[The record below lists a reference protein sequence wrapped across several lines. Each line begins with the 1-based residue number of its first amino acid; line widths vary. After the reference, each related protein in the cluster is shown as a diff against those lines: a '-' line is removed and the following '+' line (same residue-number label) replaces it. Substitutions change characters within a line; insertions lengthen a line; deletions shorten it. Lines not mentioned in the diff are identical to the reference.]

1 MKLQKLISKLEKH
14 HKKKLDLS
22 LGRTFNLLK
31 KLGDPQDKLKNVITV
46 VGTNAK
52 ASMCYSLKSIL
63 NQAGYKTNL
72 YTSPHL
78 LSYTERYVFED
89 NKINEDDLIEL
100 LTDVEKTLG
109 DDNATLFEILTCAFL
124 KHAENFRDNINII
137 EAGLFH
143 QFDSTNVFK
152 ENLMTLIGV
161 IHSDHFQWLEN
172 KSIEGVI
179 YEKTAKLLNSNIFI
193 NKQVNN
199 EIRDKIDKS
208 LEKNTTAAICF
219 NYIVERNDEDLEDI
233 NFSKNINTE
242 ILSSKDILENKNIDS
257 ISSFIFERK
266 LAIELNIYDLENEY
280 LKISYILQYQIF
292 KAFHTLTYVD
302 SPIYIKKESIDEI
315 FKHRWDFF
323 DFISDRLNIYFF
335 KETFGKSEKLN
346 IALHKRRKFIS
357 NILSKKLEI
366 DLPSNLETFI
376 KELFKIDDKILSG
389 FDLKYKDNFLINGKY
404 NKDEIDEIFN
414 YFFNETEFVLHLGAH
429 KTATTFIQNIISK
442 NKYDLAQEGILF
454 IDLDIFR
461 EYVKFSKSNHVEIKE
476 FLLFASIPILFCKPK
491 E

>member
-63 NQAGYKTNL
+63 NQGGYKTNL

-89 NKINEDDLIEL
+89 KEINEEDLIKL
-100 LTDVEKTLG
+100 LTDIEKTLG
-109 DDNATLFEILTCAFL
+109 DDNATLFEILTCAFI
-124 KHAENFRDNINII
+124 KHAENFKDNINIV

-161 IHSDHFQWLEN
+161 IHNDHFQWLEN

-199 EIRDKIDKS
+199 EIRDKIEKS
-208 LEKNTTAAICF
+208 LENNTSNKYYFGKDFNIAKSENGFIQYQDGLGELVLPEPSILGDHQLYNISTSIAASRKIFNIKDEHIINGVKNISLKGRLEEIKSGKLKDITGNNKLVIDGGHNVSASFSIANWIKNQNEEVNLIVGMMKDKEHVEFIKAFENIVNSITLIDIPNQDGAISK
-219 NYIVERNDEDLEDI
+219 EDFKKKLDNLKLNLKLSNGIEESI
-233 NFSKNINTE
+233 KSLSKNENTIILCLGSLYLAGE
-242 ILSSKDILENKNIDS
+242 ILS
-257 ISSFIFERK
+257 
-266 LAIELNIYDLENEY
+266 LN
-280 LKISYILQYQIF
+280 
-292 KAFHTLTYVD
+292 
-302 SPIYIKKESIDEI
+302 
-315 FKHRWDFF
+315 
-323 DFISDRLNIYFF
+323 
-335 KETFGKSEKLN
+335 
-346 IALHKRRKFIS
+346 
-357 NILSKKLEI
+357 
-366 DLPSNLETFI
+366 
-376 KELFKIDDKILSG
+376 
-389 FDLKYKDNFLINGKY
+389 
-404 NKDEIDEIFN
+404 
-414 YFFNETEFVLHLGAH
+414 
-429 KTATTFIQNIISK
+429 
-442 NKYDLAQEGILF
+442 
-454 IDLDIFR
+454 
-461 EYVKFSKSNHVEIKE
+461 
-476 FLLFASIPILFCKPK
+476 
-491 E
+491 

>member
-63 NQAGYKTNL
+63 NQGGYKTNL

-89 NKINEDDLIEL
+89 KEINEEDLIEL

-124 KHAENFRDNINII
+124 KYAENFKDNINII

-161 IHSDHFQWLEN
+161 IHNDHFQWLEN

-199 EIRDKIDKS
+199 EIRDKIEKS
-208 LEKNTTAAICF
+208 LKKNTSNKYFFGKDFNIAKSENGFIQYQDQLGELVLPEPSILGDHQLYNISTSIAASRKIF
-219 NYIVERNDEDLEDI
+219 NIKDEYIKNGIKNISLKARLEEIKSGKLKDIAGNNKLVIDGGHNISASFSIANWIKNQNEEVNIIVGMMKDKEHTEFIKAFENIVNSITLIDIPNQDGAISKEDFRKKLNNLKLNLKLSNGIEESI
-233 NFSKNINTE
+233 KSLSKNENTIILCLGSLYLAGE
-242 ILSSKDILENKNIDS
+242 ILS
-257 ISSFIFERK
+257 
-266 LAIELNIYDLENEY
+266 LN
-280 LKISYILQYQIF
+280 
-292 KAFHTLTYVD
+292 
-302 SPIYIKKESIDEI
+302 
-315 FKHRWDFF
+315 
-323 DFISDRLNIYFF
+323 
-335 KETFGKSEKLN
+335 
-346 IALHKRRKFIS
+346 
-357 NILSKKLEI
+357 
-366 DLPSNLETFI
+366 
-376 KELFKIDDKILSG
+376 
-389 FDLKYKDNFLINGKY
+389 
-404 NKDEIDEIFN
+404 
-414 YFFNETEFVLHLGAH
+414 
-429 KTATTFIQNIISK
+429 
-442 NKYDLAQEGILF
+442 
-454 IDLDIFR
+454 
-461 EYVKFSKSNHVEIKE
+461 
-476 FLLFASIPILFCKPK
+476 
-491 E
+491 

>member
-63 NQAGYKTNL
+63 NQGGYKTNL

-89 NKINEDDLIEL
+89 KEINEEDLIEL

-124 KHAENFRDNINII
+124 KYAENFKDNINII

-161 IHSDHFQWLEN
+161 IHNDHFQWLEN

-208 LEKNTTAAICF
+208 LEKNTSNKYYFGKDFNIAKSENGFIQYQDGLGELVLPEPSILGDHQLYNISTSIAASRKIF
-219 NYIVERNDEDLEDI
+219 NIKDEYIRNGIKNISLKARLEEIKSGKLKDIAGNNKLVIDGGHNISASLSIANWIKNQNEEANLIVGMMKDKEHVEFIKAFENIVNSITLIDIPNQDGAISKEDFKKKLDNSKLNLKLSNGIEESI
-233 NFSKNINTE
+233 KSLSKNENTIILCVGSLYLAGE
-242 ILSSKDILENKNIDS
+242 ILS
-257 ISSFIFERK
+257 
-266 LAIELNIYDLENEY
+266 LN
-280 LKISYILQYQIF
+280 
-292 KAFHTLTYVD
+292 
-302 SPIYIKKESIDEI
+302 
-315 FKHRWDFF
+315 
-323 DFISDRLNIYFF
+323 
-335 KETFGKSEKLN
+335 
-346 IALHKRRKFIS
+346 
-357 NILSKKLEI
+357 
-366 DLPSNLETFI
+366 
-376 KELFKIDDKILSG
+376 
-389 FDLKYKDNFLINGKY
+389 
-404 NKDEIDEIFN
+404 
-414 YFFNETEFVLHLGAH
+414 
-429 KTATTFIQNIISK
+429 
-442 NKYDLAQEGILF
+442 
-454 IDLDIFR
+454 
-461 EYVKFSKSNHVEIKE
+461 
-476 FLLFASIPILFCKPK
+476 
-491 E
+491 

>member
-63 NQAGYKTNL
+63 NQGGYKTNL

-89 NKINEDDLIEL
+89 KEINEEDLIEL

-124 KHAENFRDNINII
+124 KYAENFKDNINII

-152 ENLMTLIGV
+152 GNLMTLIGV
-161 IHSDHFQWLEN
+161 IHNDHFQWLEN

-199 EIRDKIDKS
+199 EIRDKIEKS
-208 LEKNTTAAICF
+208 LEKNTSNKYFFGKDFNITKSENGFIQYQDGLGELVLPEPSILGDHQLYNISTSIAASRKIF
-219 NYIVERNDEDLEDI
+219 NIKDEYIRNGIKNISLKARLEEIKSGKLKDIAGNNKLVIDGGHNISASLSIANWIKNQNEEANLIVGMMKDKEHVEFIKAFENIVNSITLIDIPNQDGAISKEDFKKKLDNLKLNLKLSTGIEESI
-233 NFSKNINTE
+233 KSLSKNENTIILCVGSLYLAGE
-242 ILSSKDILENKNIDS
+242 ILS
-257 ISSFIFERK
+257 
-266 LAIELNIYDLENEY
+266 LN
-280 LKISYILQYQIF
+280 
-292 KAFHTLTYVD
+292 
-302 SPIYIKKESIDEI
+302 
-315 FKHRWDFF
+315 
-323 DFISDRLNIYFF
+323 
-335 KETFGKSEKLN
+335 
-346 IALHKRRKFIS
+346 
-357 NILSKKLEI
+357 
-366 DLPSNLETFI
+366 
-376 KELFKIDDKILSG
+376 
-389 FDLKYKDNFLINGKY
+389 
-404 NKDEIDEIFN
+404 
-414 YFFNETEFVLHLGAH
+414 
-429 KTATTFIQNIISK
+429 
-442 NKYDLAQEGILF
+442 
-454 IDLDIFR
+454 
-461 EYVKFSKSNHVEIKE
+461 
-476 FLLFASIPILFCKPK
+476 
-491 E
+491 

>member
-63 NQAGYKTNL
+63 NQGGYKTNL

-89 NKINEDDLIEL
+89 KEINEEDLIEL

-124 KHAENFRDNINII
+124 KYAENFKDNINII

-161 IHSDHFQWLEN
+161 IHNDHFQWLEN

-199 EIRDKIDKS
+199 EIRDKIEKS
-208 LEKNTTAAICF
+208 LEKNTSNKYFYGKDFNIVKSENGFIHYQDQLGEFLLPEPNILGDHQLYNISTSIAASRKIF
-219 NYIVERNDEDLEDI
+219 NIKDEYIRNGIKNISLKARLEEIKSGKLKDIAGNNKLVIDGGHNISASLSIANWIKNQNEEANLIVGMMKDKEHVEFIKAFENIVNSITLIDIPNQDGAISKEDFKKKLDNSKLNLKLSNGIEESI
-233 NFSKNINTE
+233 KSLSKNENTIILCLGSLYLAGE
-242 ILSSKDILENKNIDS
+242 ILS
-257 ISSFIFERK
+257 
-266 LAIELNIYDLENEY
+266 LN
-280 LKISYILQYQIF
+280 
-292 KAFHTLTYVD
+292 
-302 SPIYIKKESIDEI
+302 
-315 FKHRWDFF
+315 
-323 DFISDRLNIYFF
+323 
-335 KETFGKSEKLN
+335 
-346 IALHKRRKFIS
+346 
-357 NILSKKLEI
+357 
-366 DLPSNLETFI
+366 
-376 KELFKIDDKILSG
+376 
-389 FDLKYKDNFLINGKY
+389 
-404 NKDEIDEIFN
+404 
-414 YFFNETEFVLHLGAH
+414 
-429 KTATTFIQNIISK
+429 
-442 NKYDLAQEGILF
+442 
-454 IDLDIFR
+454 
-461 EYVKFSKSNHVEIKE
+461 
-476 FLLFASIPILFCKPK
+476 
-491 E
+491 

>member
-63 NQAGYKTNL
+63 NQGGYKTNL

-89 NKINEDDLIEL
+89 KEINEEDLIEL
-100 LTDVEKTLG
+100 LTDVEKTLA

-124 KHAENFRDNINII
+124 KYAENFKDNINII

-161 IHSDHFQWLEN
+161 IHNDHFQWLEN

-199 EIRDKIDKS
+199 EIRDKIEKS
-208 LEKNTTAAICF
+208 LEKNTSNKYFFGKDFNITKSENGFIQYQDALGELVLPEPSILGDHQLYNISTSIAASRKIF
-219 NYIVERNDEDLEDI
+219 NIKDEYIKNGIKNISLKARLEEIKSGKLKDIAGNNKLVIDGGHNISASLSIANWIKNQNEEANLIVGMMKDKEHVEFIKAFENIVNSITLIDIPNQDGAISKEDFKKKLDNSKLNLKLSNGIEESI
-233 NFSKNINTE
+233 KSLSKNENTIILCVGSLYLAGE
-242 ILSSKDILENKNIDS
+242 ILS
-257 ISSFIFERK
+257 
-266 LAIELNIYDLENEY
+266 LN
-280 LKISYILQYQIF
+280 
-292 KAFHTLTYVD
+292 
-302 SPIYIKKESIDEI
+302 
-315 FKHRWDFF
+315 
-323 DFISDRLNIYFF
+323 
-335 KETFGKSEKLN
+335 
-346 IALHKRRKFIS
+346 
-357 NILSKKLEI
+357 
-366 DLPSNLETFI
+366 
-376 KELFKIDDKILSG
+376 
-389 FDLKYKDNFLINGKY
+389 
-404 NKDEIDEIFN
+404 
-414 YFFNETEFVLHLGAH
+414 
-429 KTATTFIQNIISK
+429 
-442 NKYDLAQEGILF
+442 
-454 IDLDIFR
+454 
-461 EYVKFSKSNHVEIKE
+461 
-476 FLLFASIPILFCKPK
+476 
-491 E
+491 